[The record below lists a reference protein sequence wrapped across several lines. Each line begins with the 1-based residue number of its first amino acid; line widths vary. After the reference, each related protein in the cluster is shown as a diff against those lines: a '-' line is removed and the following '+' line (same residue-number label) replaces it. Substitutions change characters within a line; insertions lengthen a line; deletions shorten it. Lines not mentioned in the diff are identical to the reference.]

1 MIKNFA
7 YVKVGSLAEAI
18 NVLGTGGAKLHAGGT
33 DLLGCLHDGII
44 PAEKVVSISNLKEL
58 KGISVKPDGGLRIG
72 ALTTL
77 ADIASNAS
85 IAEKCPLLVQSA
97 AAVGSPQIREQG
109 TIGGNLCQRP
119 RCWYFRSD
127 VQCLKKGGKTCYGMG
142 GENQYHAILGGGPC
156 FFVHPS
162 DVAPALVAL
171 QAQLMIS
178 GLGGNKAVRVE
189 DFFLS
194 PKKSVEKENILLPNE
209 IITAVHIPPATGKA
223 KSSFRKVRARASWDF
238 ALASVAAVL
247 QFENNVVQ
255 SARIVLG
262 GVSPF
267 PWRVSAAE
275 KLLAGKKL
283 DGALIASVC
292 EAAVAGAVPLRD
304 NAYKV
309 AMVRGAVE
317 ESLAA
322 FV

>member
-7 YVKVGSLAEAI
+7 YVKAGSLAEAI
-18 NVLGTGGAKLHAGGT
+18 NVLNTKGARLHAGGT
-33 DLLGCLHDGII
+33 DLLGCARDEIVQV
-44 PAEKVVSISNLKEL
+44 EKVVSISNLKEL
-58 KGISVKPDGGLRIG
+58 KGISARPDGGLKIG
-72 ALTTL
+72 AATTL

-85 IAEKCPLLVQSA
+85 VREKYAVLAQSA

-127 VQCLKKGGKTCYGMG
+127 IQCLKKGGKTCYGMG

-162 DVAPALVAL
+162 DVGPALVAL
-171 QAQLMIS
+171 QAQVMVS
-178 GLGGNKAVRVE
+178 GLGGNKSVRIE
-189 DFFLS
+189 DFFVS
-194 PKKSVEKENILLPNE
+194 PKTSVAKENILLPEE
-209 IITAVHIPPATGKA
+209 IITAIHLPSISGRVKG
-223 KSSFRKVRARASWDF
+223 SYRKVRARGAWDF
-238 ALASVAAVL
+238 ALASVAVVL
-247 QFENNVVQ
+247 RFENDVVQ
-255 SARIVLG
+255 SGRIVLG
-262 GVSPF
+262 GVSPY

-283 DGALIASVC
+283 DSALISAVS
-292 EAAVAGAVPLRD
+292 EAAIAGAVPLRD

-309 AMVRGAVE
+309 AMVKGAVE

-322 FV
+322 FA